1 MRCAAISGA
10 LRRSLPPSSGRP
22 GGFIDAPLPIAGR
35 GQFPSCRPFVQNRR
49 SGYGLMNG
57 QIRVATVA
65 SCPFPIMIDAHAA
78 AMPTLRPLSAN
89 IPSSCASE
97 N

>member
-1 MRCAAISGA
+1 MRCGAISGT
-10 LRRSLPPSSGRP
+10 LRLGLPPSSGRP
-22 GGFIDAPLPIAGR
+22 GGFIDAPLPTPGR
-35 GQFPSCRPFVQNRR
+35 VSFRVGDQPSRIVDPA
-49 SGYGLMNG
+49 YGLMNG

-65 SCPFPIMIDAHAA
+65 NCPFPIMIDAHAA